1 MDDQQARAHGQ
12 KKIIFFDALG
22 FGWVLDKAALKEIN
36 LHPHREEIIIDQVLA
51 DIIQSSKG
59 Y

>member
-1 MDDQQARAHGQ
+1 MEDQQARANGH

-22 FGWVLDKAALKEIN
+22 FGWVVDNAILKEIN
-36 LHPHREEIIIDQVLA
+36 LHQYQEEIIIGQVLA
-51 DIIQSSKG
+51 DIIHSGKG